1 MPVRITVKN
10 TKVSDRTKE
19 HVEEACEKLHQ
30 FHDRIIDCEV
40 ILEKG
45 SRHGHAVEIKV
56 LVPQHALVAQ
66 AATEEDNLFKCIDEA
81 RDRMEVQLKKH
92 HDKVVEHR

>member
-10 TKVSDRTKE
+10 AKVSDRTKA

-30 FHDRIIDCEV
+30 FYDRIIGCEV
-40 ILEKG
+40 VLEKG
-45 SRHGHAVEIKV
+45 SRHGHEVEMKV
-56 LVPQHALVAQ
+56 KVPKDSLVSR
-66 AATEEDNLFKCIDEA
+66 ATTEDDNLFKCIDEA

-92 HDKVVEHR
+92 HDKLVEHR

>member
-1 MPVRITVKN
+1 MPVRMTVKN
-10 TKVSDRTKE
+10 AKVSDRTKE
-19 HVEEACEKLHQ
+19 HVEEACEKLRQ

-40 ILEKG
+40 IVEKS

-56 LVPQHALVAQ
+56 QVPQHALVAR
-66 AATEEDNLFKCIDEA
+66 ATTDDDNLFKCIDEA
-81 RDRMEVQLKKH
+81 RDRMEVQIKKH

>member
-1 MPVRITVKN
+1 MPVKITVKN

-19 HVEEACEKLHQ
+19 HVEAACGKLRQ
-30 FHDRIIDCEV
+30 YHDRIIDCEV

-45 SRHGHAVEIKV
+45 PRHGHAVEMKV
-56 LVPQHALVAQ
+56 LVPQYALVAH
-66 AATEEDNLFKCIDEA
+66 ASTEDDNLFRCIDEA
-81 RDRMEVQLKKH
+81 RERMEVQLKKH